1 MPDERLRIAVIIGST
16 REGRFAPTVA
26 NWFTGEARK
35 RSDLDVDLIDLAD
48 LPLPVGLGS
57 TPPPSAQRA
66 AGELSERLDSADGF
80 VIVVPEYNHSFPAVL
95 KSAIDWN
102 YTQWQAK
109 PIGFVSY
116 GGRAGGI
123 RAVEQLRQVFCEM
136 HAITIRD
143 NISFHGAASQFGTD
157 GRPLDTADCEAATE
171 VMLDQLTWWTVTLR
185 EARAK
190 RPYKA

>member
-1 MPDERLRIAVIIGST
+1 
-16 REGRFAPTVA
+16 
-26 NWFTGEARK
+26 
-35 RSDLDVDLIDLAD
+35 
-48 LPLPVGLGS
+48 
-57 TPPPSAQRA
+57 
-66 AGELSERLDSADGF
+66 
-80 VIVVPEYNHSFPAVL
+80 VL

-136 HAITIRD
+136 HATTIRD
-143 NISFHGAASQFGTD
+143 NISFHGAASQFDSD
-157 GRPLDTADCEAATE
+157 GRPLDAQDCEAAAE
-171 VMLDQLTWWTVTLR
+171 VMLDQLTWWALALS

>member
-1 MPDERLRIAVIIGST
+1 MPEERLRIAVIVGSV

-26 NWFTGEARK
+26 NWFAGEAGK
-35 RSDLDVDLIDLAD
+35 RADLEIDL
-48 LPLPVGLGS
+48 PS
-57 TPPPSAQRA
+57 TAETLR
-66 AGELSERLDSADGF
+66 ELNNRLESADGF

-143 NISFHGAASQFGTD
+143 NISFHGAASQFGPD
-157 GRPLDTADCEAATE
+157 GRPLDAEDCEAAAE
-171 VMLDQLTWWTVTLR
+171 VMLDQLTWWALALS
-185 EARAK
+185 EARAT